1 MEYAALDTLL
11 RESDIVSVHLPLTP
25 ESRHLFGAEQFRMM
39 KPSALLVNTARG
51 AVVDNAALAE
61 ALRVGEIAGAALD
74 VFEGEPKILPE
85 LLELDNIVLTP
96 HTGTNTVETRERM
109 SFHAAR
115 NIIRFFEG
123 DPDIDRV
130 N

>member
-1 MEYAALDTLL
+1 M
-11 RESDIVSVHLPLTP
+11 R
-25 ESRHLFGAEQFRMM
+25 
-39 KPSALLVNTARG
+39 
-51 AVVDNAALAE
+51 VV
-61 ALRVGEIAGAALD
+61 EIASAALD
-74 VFEGEPKILPE
+74 VSQGEPKILPE